1 MQANASHM
9 LRLLRQSEKFL
20 DIKQNKNF
28 FLTYSKTLF
37 VYTVLR
43 PMSYAPFLCRINVS
57 WRYTIVASFIC
68 IAFVVLK
75 LKIFKDFC
83 TESASMKWL
92 FFIGGGGEGGLCP
105 YSLKYCPSSLIFLTE
120 VVFKGRTTTFKE
132 TEIGIFTKTRSTQN
146 LHFWSDFDPT
156 PTSSPPIRFPLKMAK
171 IDYKSHR
178 EKSWFQNFSVLQLT
192 RSF

>member
-1 MQANASHM
+1 MLIISLRPEAIILSLFWVVFHGLLPQMRSNFYRGFNSNEMQASASHM

-20 DIKQNKNF
+20 DIKQNKFF

-83 TESASMKWL
+83 TELASMKWL
-92 FFIGGGGEGGLCP
+92 FFIGGGEGGLCP
-105 YSLKYCPSSLIFLTE
+105 LTLSNI
-120 VVFKGRTTTFKE
+120 VRVRWYF
-132 TEIGIFTKTRSTQN
+132 
-146 LHFWSDFDPT
+146 
-156 PTSSPPIRFPLKMAK
+156 
-171 IDYKSHR
+171 
-178 EKSWFQNFSVLQLT
+178 
-192 RSF
+192 